1 MTHLR
6 NKSRIAAIILCSC
19 IATSCRNKNNQE
31 SDSKNIIINLLQVNL
46 LSLVDFNNIFQFF
59 GLNAKGRTK
68 FTNKFY
74 Y

>member
-6 NKSRIAAIILCSC
+6 DKSRIAAIILCSC

-31 SDSKNIIINLLQVNL
+31 SDSKNIIINLL
-46 LSLVDFNNIFQFF
+46 SLVDFNNIFQFF